1 MFFGLWPDVAIGLC
15 DKIDKERVTE
25 MAQTSTHRRKISTSI
40 LPDKVLADRF
50 LALLK
55 VNTEILLDLLE
66 EQRRIYDIMAGGGS
80 LEPDDD
86 ESPVQDVSEEE

>member
-1 MFFGLWPDVAIGLC
+1 VFFGLWPDVAIGLC
-15 DKIDKERVTE
+15 DKTYKERITE

-40 LPDKVLADRF
+40 LPDKVLSDRF

-66 EQRRIYDIMAGGGS
+66 EQRRIYEMMAGSGF

-86 ESPVQDVSEEE
+86 EPPTQDVSEEE